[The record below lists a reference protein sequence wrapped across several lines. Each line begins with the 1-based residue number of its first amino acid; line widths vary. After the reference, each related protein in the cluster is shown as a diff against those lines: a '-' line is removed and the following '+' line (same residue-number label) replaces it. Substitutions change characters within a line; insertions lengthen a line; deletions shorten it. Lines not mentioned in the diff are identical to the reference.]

1 MHERPSSPGAFDGD
15 RLREILHAHEGREGA
30 LLPILHDVQAEFG
43 FVDDA
48 MVPPIADAL
57 NLSRADVH
65 GVVTFY
71 HDFRR
76 APAGRR
82 IVRLCAA
89 EACQAAGGR
98 ALASH
103 AEAILGLAMGAS
115 SGDGAATLE
124 PVYCL
129 GLCSVAPAA
138 MVDGRLHG
146 RLSPERLE
154 TLLSSGDAR

>member
-1 MHERPSSPGAFDGD
+1 MLDSARRATPFDRERLD
-15 RLREILHAHEGREGA
+15 EILAAHKGRAGA

-43 FVDDA
+43 MVDDA
-48 MVPPIADAL
+48 AVPVIAEAL

-65 GVVTFY
+65 GVLTFY

-76 APAGRR
+76 QPAGRTVVK
-82 IVRLCAA
+82 ICAA

-98 ALASH
+98 ALQAA
-103 AEAILGLAMGAS
+103 AERVVGVAMKGTT
-115 SGDGAATLE
+115 GDGAATLE

-138 MVDGRLHG
+138 MVNGKIHG
-146 RLSPERLE
+146 RLSEDRLSAIIE
-154 TLLSSGDAR
+154 EAIR

>member
-1 MHERPSSPGAFDGD
+1 MLDAARRATPFDRERLG
-15 RLREILHAHEGREGA
+15 EILASHKGRPGA

-43 FVDDA
+43 LVDDA
-48 MVPPIADAL
+48 AVPMIAEAL

-65 GVVTFY
+65 GVLTFY

-76 APAGRR
+76 QPAGRT
-82 IVRLCAA
+82 VVKLCAA

-98 ALASH
+98 ALQAA
-103 AEAILGLAMGAS
+103 AERQLGMPMKGTT
-115 SGDGAATLE
+115 GDGAATLE

-138 MVDGRLHG
+138 MVNGRVHG
-146 RLSPERLE
+146 RLTQDRLAAIIE
-154 TLLSSGDAR
+154 EAIR

>member
-1 MHERPSSPGAFDGD
+1 MLDAARRALPFDAER
-15 RLREILHAHEGREGA
+15 LNEIIAAHAGKPGA

-43 FVDDA
+43 MVDDA
-48 MVPPIADAL
+48 AVPVIAAAL

-65 GVVTFY
+65 GVLTFY

-76 APAGRR
+76 HPAGRT
-82 IVRLCAA
+82 VVKLCSA

-98 ALASH
+98 VLQAA
-103 AEAILGLAMGAS
+103 AEELLGVPMKGTT
-115 SGDGAATLE
+115 GDGAATLE

-138 MVDGRLHG
+138 MIDGRIHG
-146 RLSPERLE
+146 RLTADRLTAIIE
-154 TLLSSGDAR
+154 EAMR

>member
-1 MHERPSSPGAFDGD
+1 MLDRSRRSVPFDGE
-15 RLREILHAHEGREGA
+15 RLRQILDAHKGRKGA
-30 LLPILHDVQAEFG
+30 LLPILHDIQAEFG
-43 FVDDA
+43 MVDDA
-48 MVPPIADAL
+48 MVPEIAESL

-76 APAGRR
+76 APAGRH
-82 IVRLCAA
+82 VVKLCAA

-98 ALASH
+98 TLKER
-103 AEAILGLAMGAS
+103 AEAILGVPMEATA
-115 SGDGAATLE
+115 GDGSVTLE

-138 MVDGRLHG
+138 MVDGRIHG

-154 TLLSSGDAR
+154 TILKEAVR